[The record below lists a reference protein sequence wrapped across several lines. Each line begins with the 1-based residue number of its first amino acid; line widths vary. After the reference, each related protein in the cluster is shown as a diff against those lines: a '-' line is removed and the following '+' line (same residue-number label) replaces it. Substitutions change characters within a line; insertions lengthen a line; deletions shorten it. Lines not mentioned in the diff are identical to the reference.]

1 MSNRSCSSSLYNS
14 RNETLILNSEYSD
27 YDFLNSSSSKMNLKT
42 LGTIPTFSG
51 ASPRVVPVPIECVFP
66 DPVCP

>member
-1 MSNRSCSSSLYNS
+1 
-14 RNETLILNSEYSD
+14 
-27 YDFLNSSSSKMNLKT
+27 MNLKT